1 MHAEL
6 AEKLARLTTQPGVY
20 QHKDEHGKVLY
31 VGKAKNL
38 KARVNSYFHDSRNR
52 EGRLK
57 ILVSKIWDVEVIV
70 TDTEAEALLL
80 ENNLIKSL
88 RPRYNINLR
97 DDKTYPLYLRQER
110 AFPPRLPHSPA
121 SKRRLEILW
130 PVYRCA
136 QYARNAGHD

>member
-20 QHKDEHGKVLY
+20 QHKDEQGKVLY

-57 ILVSKIWDVEVIV
+57 ILVSKIFQVILMASQIP
-70 TDTEAEALLL
+70 D
-80 ENNLIKSL
+80 LITAMAAASSL
-88 RPRYNINLR
+88 VMASTSACSMQVQ
-97 DDKTYPLYLRQER
+97 K
-110 AFPPRLPHSPA
+110 PHSSLKKEEPIILMA
-121 SKRRLEILW
+121 SET
-130 PVYRCA
+130 
-136 QYARNAGHD
+136 